1 MANYGVFLYFSN
13 ASDLSENAALTL
25 TFNSV
30 NCKHL
35 CHKCLIGSSEL
46 NDITLNSSQLI
57 LRTPENMRDTSGNF
71 FRDYISMFITASVNI
86 TFYCIIYI
94 NN

>member
-1 MANYGVFLYFSN
+1 ML
-13 ASDLSENAALTL
+13 SDLSENAALTL

-35 CHKCLIGSSEL
+35 CHKCLIGGSEL

-57 LRTPENMRDTSGNF
+57 LRTPENMRD
-71 FRDYISMFITASVNI
+71 SVNRGVANQHSLHNMPNI
-86 TFYCIIYI
+86 FWKYL
-94 NN
+94 